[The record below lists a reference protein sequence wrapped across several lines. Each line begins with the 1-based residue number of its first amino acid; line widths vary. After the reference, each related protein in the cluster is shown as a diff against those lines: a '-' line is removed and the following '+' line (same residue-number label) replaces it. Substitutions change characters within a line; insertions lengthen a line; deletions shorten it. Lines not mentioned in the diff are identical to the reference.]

1 MGKFMAG
8 SEKNSPTRV
17 PAMWLLRFEAMVL
30 IGIALYLIVSSFL
43 ATVSAPAALVGEIVF
58 AIMGSIG
65 LFFAS
70 RGFQEAKSYG
80 RAPAVLAN
88 GIAMGVAYF
97 MITGGLIWVGLIVGA
112 LGLATFICSL
122 FGYTE

>member
-1 MGKFMAG
+1 MAR
-8 SEKNSPTRV
+8 SDMKSPTRV
-17 PAMWLLRFEAMVL
+17 PAMWLLRFEAIVL
-30 IGIALYLIVSSFL
+30 IGIALYLIVSSFIV
-43 ATVSAPAALVGEIVF
+43 TVSAPAALVGEIVF
-58 AIMGSIG
+58 AIMGAIG
-65 LFFAS
+65 LYFAS

>member
-1 MGKFMAG
+1 MAR
-8 SEKNSPTRV
+8 SEKKSPTRV
-17 PAMWLLRFEAMVL
+17 PAMWLSRIEAMVL
-30 IGIALYLIVSSFL
+30 IGIALYLIVSSFI

-58 AIMGSIG
+58 AIMGAIG
-65 LFFAS
+65 LYFAS

-97 MITGGLIWVGLIVGA
+97 MITGGLIGVGLIVGA